1 MPARLQADISTA
13 DANPGASRRTSR
25 AIQATREAI
34 YQAFTNR
41 AALAVWLSPGE
52 MTGKVYPFDARIG
65 GGYRMPLFY
74 PASGQVYRG
83 KTSQRE
89 DRFTARFMV
98 VTPPTRIVQAI
109 SFETVDPPS
118 QKK

>member
-1 MPARLQADISTA
+1 MS
-13 DANPGASRRTSR
+13 
-25 AIQATREAI
+25 
-34 YQAFTNR
+34 
-41 AALAVWLSPGE
+41 
-52 MTGKVYPFDARIG
+52 
-65 GGYRMPLFY
+65 LFY